1 MTFDMSPKKKNLLLS
16 PNKRMVIEI
25 NEQKLQRPSLPRNN
39 SRPLFSLA
47 NVEIEGSCHQCIL
60 WTAKRTRTHR
70 SFHIR
75 TAKKDLER
83 DRRQLNPVRLRYVYI
98 YFSVFTLPARYT
110 NRSVTPKTCWK
121 INRTKK
127 NAHTFN
133 NNSCKGGRR
142 KGEVR
147 R

>member
-1 MTFDMSPKKKNLLLS
+1 MTFDMSPKKNLLLS

-75 TAKKDLER
+75 TAKKEIER
-83 DRRQLNPVRLRYVYI
+83 PTPVESGSTAICIYI